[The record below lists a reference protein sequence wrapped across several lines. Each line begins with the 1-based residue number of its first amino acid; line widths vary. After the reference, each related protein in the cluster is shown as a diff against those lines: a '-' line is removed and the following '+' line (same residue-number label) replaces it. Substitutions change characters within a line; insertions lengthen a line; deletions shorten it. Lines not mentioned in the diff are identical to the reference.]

1 MPSGGTLNLRA
12 EVQSY
17 GVSSRSFH
25 DLAGKASPG
34 LLDYLDLFRW
44 DDDNQTQAGD
54 LLPDGVAESQGR
66 PLLFMVNES
75 RLAQDPKEQEQQL
88 NDLRHNLA
96 CRGDRAYLARIRPG
110 ELSVVPVSL
119 YDKTPAWKQYTPG
132 TPEALT
138 FFSRLAQGH
147 YDGEGE
153 PKEADYVFSAMFKL
167 VSSVADRL
175 AALTLKR
182 ADVLSLM
189 GRALFFRFLRDRRV
203 IRDSDVRRIAPK
215 ATSIPDCFIN
225 AENAATTSA
234 WLDETFNGDLL
245 PLTDHGS
252 SGFFEEIGHRTGGR
266 VFFHLLAIIRGEE
279 PYGDEHY
286 QIPLGIPNF
295 GRYDFAHVP
304 VGLLSQ
310 VYERFAW
317 KWEHQNAKETSV
329 HYTPRNIAAT
339 LVDEAFNKLPNAH
352 EARILDPACG
362 ASIFLVLA
370 FRRLYQERWK
380 ATGERPD
387 TKAIREILEKQLTGF
402 DISSAAIK
410 LAALSLYLTAIEL
423 DPKPVPPEKLK
434 FGPLRDKVLFNF
446 RRENIDPD
454 EGAVAGSLA
463 EHVGHRFD
471 GRFDLILSNPPWTS
485 LKGKERPLAEEL
497 NGLSKAIIAR
507 RADDKMA
514 AAYENPD
521 FGPDLP
527 FVWKATEWCKSGGRI
542 AMALPARILLKQ
554 EDIPRR
560 ARETFLRL
568 VEVTGIINGTNLS
581 DTAVW
586 PQMGQPFM
594 LIFARNRKP
603 NAGHTLRLVTPQ
615 YDTSSSRNG
624 EMRIDAKSV
633 QPVEVEATFEQP
645 WIWKALALGTSLDA
659 TVIERLQK
667 ADCPCLED
675 YWEKTLGLLSVA
687 GYMVKEGQTQTDAS
701 FLKGLPNLTSAV
713 DGEFVVR
720 TKELP
725 PFDRATA
732 CRPRK
737 RDNYRAPLLLAKQAP
752 GPLRETSWAL
762 LSFEDVAFNQSFH
775 GYSASGHKD
784 GEPLVRYLQL
794 LAHAHLRIHFAL
806 CTKPRFGAERR
817 VLDKADFDGCPI
829 FPFEKLSDE
838 QRQKVAQLSDRL
850 IAHDL
855 TVFDEID
862 DFFGSLFGLDSK
874 DMEVVRDTVEVA
886 MPYIESRNRACDPPR
901 PVERER
907 FRKRLES
914 ILRPFFKVTGDEAQ
928 VELWKPGEAFLQ
940 TSAPFGLLL
949 ISNGGTTLPAPDSLF
964 RDVLLKLADDTGSTR
979 IIQQVDGGLV
989 VALLNQYRY
998 WTPSRTRLLGAE
1010 LVRDYLDAFE
1020 VKS

>member
-12 EVQSY
+12 EVQRY

-25 DLAGKASPG
+25 DLAGQASSG

-44 DDDNQTQAGD
+44 DDESQAETGD
-54 LLPDGVAESQGR
+54 LRPDGVAESQGR
-66 PLLFMVNES
+66 PLLFIVNES
-75 RLAQDPKEQEQQL
+75 RLAQNPNEQEQQL
-88 NDLRHNLA
+88 NVLRHNLA

-110 ELSVVPVSL
+110 EISVVPVSL
-119 YDKTPAWKQYTPG
+119 DDKTPAWKQYTPG

-138 FFSRLAQGH
+138 FFSRLVQGH
-147 YDGEGE
+147 YDGKGE

-203 IRDSDVRRIAPK
+203 VRDSDVRRIAPK
-215 ATSIPDCFIN
+215 AASILDCFID
-225 AENAATTSA
+225 AENAASTSA
-234 WLDETFNGDLL
+234 WLDKTFNGDLL
-245 PLTDHGS
+245 PLTDDGS
-252 SGFFEEIGHRTGGR
+252 SNYFEEIGRRSGGR
-266 VFFHLLAIIRGEE
+266 VFFHLSAIIKGDE
-279 PYGDEHY
+279 PSGDEHY

-310 VYERFAW
+310 VYESFAW

-329 HYTPRNIAAT
+329 HYTPRNIAAM

-352 EARILDPACG
+352 EARVLDPACG

-387 TKAIREILEKQLTGF
+387 TKAIRAILEKQLTGF
-402 DISSAAIK
+402 DISDSAVK

-446 RRENIDPD
+446 RREGIDPA
-454 EGAVAGSLA
+454 EGAIAGSLD
-463 EHVGHRFD
+463 EHVGRRFD
-471 GRFDLILSNPPWTS
+471 AHFDLVLSNPPWTS
-485 LKGKERPLAEEL
+485 LKGKDRALAGEF
-497 NGLSKAIIAR
+497 NRLSKAIIAR
-507 RADDKMA
+507 RADEQLA
-514 AAYENPD
+514 AAYDNPD
-521 FGPDLP
+521 FGPDMP
-527 FVWKATEWCKSGGRI
+527 FVWKATEWCKPGGRI

-586 PQMGQPFM
+586 PQMSQPFI
-594 LIFARNRKP
+594 LLFARNRKP
-603 NAGHTLRLVTPQ
+603 KAGQTLRLITPQ
-615 YDTSSSRNG
+615 YDTSLNRNG

-659 TVIERLQK
+659 EVIRRLT
-667 ADCPCLED
+667 ARGFRSLDD
-675 YWEKTLGLLSVA
+675 YWKGLGLPSSQGYQVA
-687 GYMVKEGQTQTDAS
+687 EKQHQVSAQS
-701 FLKGLPNLTSAV
+701 LRGLPNLTSVQA
-713 DGEFVVR
+713 GEFVVDAS
-720 TKELP
+720 TLP
-725 PFDRATA
+725 PFQRATLL
-732 CRPRK
+732 RTRK
-737 RDNYRAPLLLAKQAP
+737 RDNYKQPLVLMKQAP
-752 GPLRETSWAL
+752 GPTRADAWAL
-762 LSFEDVAFNQSFH
+762 LSLRDVAYTRSFH
-775 GYSASGHKD
+775 GYSAATHPH
-784 GEPLVRYLQL
+784 GEMLCRYV
-794 LAHAHLRIHFAL
+794 HLFSHTYLRMYFAL
-806 CTKPRFGAERR
+806 CTKARFGAERR
-817 VLDKADFDGCPI
+817 VLDKADLDDCPI
-829 FPFEKLSDE
+829 IPFERLSAE
-838 QRQKVAQLSDRL
+838 QRQKVAQLSNRL
-850 IAHDL
+850 IARDL

-886 MPYIESRNRACDPPR
+886 MPYIESRDRACTPPR

-914 ILRPFFKVTGDEAQ
+914 ILRPFFRVTREEAQ
-928 VELWKPGEAFLQ
+928 VGLWKPDEAFLQ

-949 ISNGGTTLPAPDSLF
+949 IAKRGTILTAPDSLF
-964 RDVLLKLADDTGSTR
+964 RDVLLKLADDTGVTR

-998 WTPSRTRLLGAE
+998 WTPSRARLLGAE
-1010 LVRDYLDAFE
+1010 LVREHLDAFE
-1020 VKS
+1020 VKA